1 MNKFYWIAS
10 QSELEEYESEIL
22 EHRYYATYKQ
32 VTKFTK
38 TKIETKIETK
48 TECFIFDT
56 PQQLFNL
63 LNKNDPRPT
72 LKIGV
77 ISSLWLF
84 GDFLPQTDQSF
95 CENSTNLYSGFI
107 YEGLDL
113 VYLIARLSDEY
124 GKTKEL

>member
-10 QSELEEYESEIL
+10 QSELKEYESEIT

-84 GDFLPQTDQSF
+84 GDFLPQTDQSI
-95 CENSTNLYSGFI
+95 CENLTNLYSGFI